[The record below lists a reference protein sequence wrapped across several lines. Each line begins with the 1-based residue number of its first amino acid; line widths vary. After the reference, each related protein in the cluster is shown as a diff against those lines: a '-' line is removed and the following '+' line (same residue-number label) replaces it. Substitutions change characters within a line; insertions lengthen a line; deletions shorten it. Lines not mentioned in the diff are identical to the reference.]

1 MGNNLFGARIAEK
14 VAAALGSRLLPV
26 QLVKIRPGAIDPS
39 NLTGPQ
45 PETSRAYT
53 CRGILDNYDASRIP
67 GTAIQ
72 QGSRVVLI
80 LAGTLPTGVIPEP
93 DDRIVIEGQ
102 RFEIVGPVERDPDA
116 ATYIAAVRA

>member
-14 VAAALGSRLLPV
+14 VGKALGPSLLPV
-26 QLVKIRPGAIDPS
+26 LLKKTTVRPVDPS

-45 PETSRAYT
+45 PSSTRTYT
-53 CRGILDNYDASRIP
+53 CRGILDTYDTSRTP

-80 LAGTLPTGVIPEP
+80 LGSTLPNNIVPEP
-93 DDRIVIEGQ
+93 DDRVVIEGQ
-102 RFEIVGPVERDPDA
+102 TFEIVGPVERDPDA
-116 ATYIAAVRA
+116 ATYTAAVRA